1 MDSQKSVTFTSGEMS
16 TSHILV
22 QFAISFLS
30 KISPN
35 DIAGFPHND
44 AHLVVI
50 NQTLA
55 RLYFPNGDAIGHS
68 IKLPGLEDRSPSL
81 ISDPGIANSWLQVIG
96 VVGDSRDNGLR
107 NPVVPAVFAPWTL
120 YITPG
125 TQILR

>member
-1 MDSQKSVTFTSGEMS
+1 LGQPELGRRTALVNLVGPEFFN
-16 TSHILV
+16 ILRIPLL
-22 QFAISFLS
+22 QGRMWSETE
-30 KISPN
+30 
-35 DIAGFPHND
+35 DHND

-55 RLYFPNGDAIGHS
+55 RLYFPNGDAIRHS

-81 ISDPGIANSWLQVIG
+81 ISAPGIANSWLQVIG